1 MRIHHKYSRIDF
13 MRMIVERKLLI
24 SKIHKCIIHYQKEET
39 QMNVMV
45 QFNGPF
51 EGANYVQQLASVWRL
66 SMESANSEGA
76 SGEVD
81 HS

>member
-1 MRIHHKYSRIDF
+1 
-13 MRMIVERKLLI
+13 
-24 SKIHKCIIHYQKEET
+24 
-39 QMNVMV
+39 MNVMV